1 MARYLGR
8 RFLRS
13 FITLF
18 IILSIVFI
26 LVRQMPIDGYF
37 PNIEKMTDAQ
47 IQNGLHQ
54 MGLDQPILVQLYN
67 FFKELI
73 RHGNLGIS
81 WVYRDNVPVAE
92 ILAPKIPV
100 SIKLGSLSLLF
111 SMLIGLPMGTFMA
124 KYKGKFFDNLGA
136 AFIVLIQA
144 VPSAVYYLFI
154 QLYGTEWLHISMLF
168 DPDKASSWVLP
179 VFSMSLGNIAYYAMW
194 LRR

>member
-73 RHGNLGIS
+73 LHGNLGIS

-111 SMLIGLPMGTFMA
+111 SMLIGLPSTR
-124 KYKGKFFDNLGA
+124 
-136 AFIVLIQA
+136 
-144 VPSAVYYLFI
+144 
-154 QLYGTEWLHISMLF
+154 
-168 DPDKASSWVLP
+168 AS
-179 VFSMSLGNIAYYAMW
+179 FSTTWARHSSY
-194 LRR
+194 